1 MVTPEV
7 AGAASQNAKYKAL
20 MTASARAAMARSLT
34 TYLKELKMQ
43 WETAKTSTS
52 EKAAVATTDIDT

>member
-1 MVTPEV
+1 
-7 AGAASQNAKYKAL
+7 